1 MYLLVYIKGSSISQ
15 AQKTPALAFFRPP
28 RQQNSLLFSMYMCT
42 SWMECNSFWSVS
54 QLKKEIILLTILLL
68 YYYLIKHNLYHII
81 KKYYTTTNQVLGILG
96 LDFVYPKT
104 NKILFGQQWTVLAY
118 YCGVSLSFFG
128 SSMRKN
134 MDQTFSHWKVRYIF
148 FFSKRASERGN
159 VLFAFA
165 ICADKAR
172 VCHTVHIWTK
182 DFGKWRFQAKELLM
196 Q

>member
-15 AQKTPALAFFRPP
+15 AQKTPALAFFGPS
-28 RQQNSLLFSMYMCT
+28 RQQNSLLFPMYMCT

-68 YYYLIKHNLYHII
+68 YYYSIKHNLYHII

-134 MDQTFSHWKVRYIF
+134 MDQTFSLLESQIYIF
-148 FFSKRASERGN
+148 FFQNEQAEGYFLLLQY
-159 VLFAFA
+159 VLIRLVYVTQCTFGQK
-165 ICADKAR
+165 ILESG
-172 VCHTVHIWTK
+172 
-182 DFGKWRFQAKELLM
+182 DFRPKHF
-196 Q
+196 